1 MQEITRVRAFPC
13 ATRIP
18 AEDEPEEPFAALS
31 DDELGE
37 AAEVLRAEAIR
48 RIGGMMAAL
57 NPHELTF
64 GECRDLFKLLKS
76 FMRSRGGPG

>member
-18 AEDEPEEPFAALS
+18 VEDESEGPFAALT
-31 DDELGE
+31 DDEFRAQIE
-37 AAEVLRAEAIR
+37 ALRQEVLR

-57 NPHELTF
+57 NPQDLTF
-64 GECRDLFKLLKS
+64 EECRDLFKLLKS
-76 FMRSRGGPG
+76 FTDSRGGVI

>member
-1 MQEITRVRAFPC
+1 MYEITRMRAFPC

-18 AEDEPEEPFAALS
+18 IQEEAEGPFAALS

-37 AAEVLRAEAIR
+37 VTEVLRAEAIR

-57 NPHELTF
+57 DPHDLTF
-64 GECRDLFKLLKS
+64 EECRELFRLLKS
-76 FMRSRGGPG
+76 FTDSRGGVA